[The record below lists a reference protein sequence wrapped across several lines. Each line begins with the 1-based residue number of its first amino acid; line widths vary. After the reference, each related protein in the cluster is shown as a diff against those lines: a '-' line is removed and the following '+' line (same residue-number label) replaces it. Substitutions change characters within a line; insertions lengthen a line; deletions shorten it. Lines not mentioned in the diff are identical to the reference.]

1 MIYVII
7 LSGAVCFCMDAD
19 ASCGA
24 GRYRKQQLRI
34 KRRYKLGR
42 IIAFDIGDKR
52 IGVAI
57 TDPFNEMALPVETYW
72 RKSLSKDIDYLVGLA
87 KDKYCDKIVCGLPV
101 NFDGKECEQ
110 TEKTKFFI
118 EELRKKTD
126 IEIIT
131 QDERFSTKEARRL
144 LLEADMRR
152 EKRKDVIDKIAA
164 SYILE
169 DYLRRLKSSE
179 KN

>member
-7 LSGAVCFCMDAD
+7 LSDAVCFCIDAD

-52 IGVAI
+52 IGIAI

-72 RKSLSKDIDYLVGLA
+72 RKSLSKDTDYLVGLA
-87 KDKYCDKIVCGLPV
+87 KDKYADKIVCGLPV

-131 QDERFSTKEARRL
+131 QDERFSTKRGYF
-144 LLEADMRR
+144 
-152 EKRKDVIDKIAA
+152 I
-164 SYILE
+164 
-169 DYLRRLKSSE
+169 
-179 KN
+179 NN